1 MRNNMDLNARPETSA
16 RQRLQRSRTM
26 SVAAAAVIVG
36 ACTAS
41 PAAAEVIVE
50 DFESLPP
57 YDPWNPYVNVVS
69 DLRFRATQNGSPSF
83 HRGGSNDGW
92 ASLDE
97 RLYDP
102 NDVPPSFFAGTFG
115 NRSLGT
121 PWYDESRVNV
131 NDVRWEVLTTTGAPF
146 HFFGAWI
153 TSIWDNPE
161 HLVVSGVRNGQQVF
175 EFATSIATTPT
186 WVSFGA
192 EYEIDTLQFW
202 RRNASVGSPH
212 FIMDNFA
219 YLPVPAPGA
228 LALLVGGATL
238 GSRRRTHRR

>member
-26 SVAAAAVIVG
+26 SAAVAAVTVV

-57 YDPWNPYVNVVS
+57 YNPWNPYVNVVS

-83 HRGGSNDGW
+83 HLGGSNDGW

-97 RLYDP
+97 QLQGP
-102 NDVPPSFFAGTFG
+102 WEPPSVVAGTFG
-115 NRSLGT
+115 NRSLYT
-121 PWYDESRVNV
+121 PWYQNGSRVNV
-131 NDVRWEVLTTTGAPF
+131 GDVRWEVLTTTGSPF

-153 TSIWDNPE
+153 TSVWDNPE

-202 RRNASVGSPH
+202 RRNASVGKPH
-212 FIMDNFA
+212 FIMDNFS

-228 LALLVGGATL
+228 LALLVGGATF

>member
-57 YDPWNPYVNVVS
+57 YNPWNPYVNVVS

-131 NDVRWEVLTTTGAPF
+131 NNVRWEVLTTTGAPF

>member
-26 SVAAAAVIVG
+26 SAAVAAVTVVACAV
-36 ACTAS
+36 S

-57 YDPWNPYVNVVS
+57 YNPWNPYVNVVS

-131 NDVRWEVLTTTGAPF
+131 NNVRWEVLTTTGAPF